1 MAPSPLYNEA
11 MNVIAF
17 IVSLALFIGGF
28 ALFGYSFYAAEGFQ
42 GPMFFAGILAVSA
55 AIALPVH
62 VLKRIDG

>member
-1 MAPSPLYNEA
+1 

-17 IVSLALFIGGF
+17 IVSMALFLGGLALM
-28 ALFGYSFYAAEGFQ
+28 AYSFYFEGYQ
-42 GPMFFAGILAVSA
+42 GVTFVAGILVVGA

>member
-1 MAPSPLYNEA
+1 

-17 IVSLALFIGGF
+17 IIAIALFIGG
-28 ALFGYSFYAAEGFQ
+28 LLLMGYSFYAVGFQ
-42 GPMFFAGILAVSA
+42 GVVFFSGILAVSA